1 VTNITERLLLYK
13 DLDNMETEVEL
24 QQFEKQ
30 LIDRFGPV
38 PKATFELMNAIRLRW
53 IAKDMGFEKVVLKQK
68 TFVGYFV
75 QNQKSSFYQSDF
87 FGRLMQHLTRVPGK
101 ARLKERNNKL
111 TLVMESTGNLDQA
124 VNALGN
130 LLAATRPATSPT
142 A

>member
-1 VTNITERLLLYK
+1 
-13 DLDNMETEVEL
+13 
-24 QQFEKQ
+24 
-30 LIDRFGPV
+30 
-38 PKATFELMNAIRLRW
+38 MNAIRLRW

-130 LLAATRPATSPT
+130 LLASTRPQEQSQH
-142 A
+142 